1 MKNVAYVYHPDYLLH
16 APPSSTRNP
25 RTASSRSTGI
35 SSASDSS
42 RRWASPRNTRTT
54 EKSCAFTTP
63 VPPEA
68 GNVVPA
74 GGLTL
79 DTEDTYLNKNSYL
92 IALLSAAGAIAGAEA
107 VATGKVDRAFCAV
120 RPPGTTPRRNEGM
133 GFCLL
138 NNAAITAR
146 YLQARHG
153 VSKVMII
160 DWDVHHGNGTQS
172 IFSRTR
178 RCSSS
183 ASTRTPPSSTP
194 GRGGGGRRGRGRGGD
209 DPQRPDGAGRGDEEY
224 RQTFEQMLA
233 PAADTFRPEF
243 LVLSAGFDAHRDDP
257 MADIELTEEGFRF
270 LSRFAV
276 ELANRYCGGKI
287 VSILEGGYETESLTQ
302 LHGNPHPGTAEGL
315 TPGNTEDALMF
326 VTRRMQRDVATISA
340 SASLQEARRLMRGQ
354 NVRQLPVT
362 GEGNKL
368 VGILSDRDI
377 REATLPVGL
386 LPGSSEKEMEE
397 MLASTPVEKVM
408 TRKVVTATVNDSLE
422 DAIVLLHDFRV
433 NALPVV
439 DDKGTVVGIITRTDV
454 LKAFI
459 EALGVGEIS
468 SRLEV
473 VVPDVPGALAGI
485 VSIIKTFHVNI
496 TSVLTTGH
504 TEPQNRAVFFRIA
517 TLNVGP
523 IRKAL
528 EEAGYRILNPEDF
541 RS

>member
-1 MKNVAYVYHPDYLLH
+1 
-16 APPSSTRNP
+16 
-25 RTASSRSTGI
+25 
-35 SSASDSS
+35 
-42 RRWASPRNTRTT
+42 
-54 EKSCAFTTP
+54 
-63 VPPEA
+63 
-68 GNVVPA
+68 
-74 GGLTL
+74 
-79 DTEDTYLNKNSYL
+79 
-92 IALLSAAGAIAGAEA
+92 
-107 VATGKVDRAFCAV
+107 
-120 RPPGTTPRRNEGM
+120 
-133 GFCLL
+133 
-138 NNAAITAR
+138 
-146 YLQARHG
+146 
-153 VSKVMII
+153 
-160 DWDVHHGNGTQS
+160 
-172 IFSRTR
+172 
-178 RCSSS
+178 
-183 ASTRTPPSSTP
+183 
-194 GRGGGGRRGRGRGGD
+194 
-209 DPQRPDGAGRGDEEY
+209 
-224 RQTFEQMLA
+224 
-233 PAADTFRPEF
+233 
-243 LVLSAGFDAHRDDP
+243 
-257 MADIELTEEGFRF
+257 
-270 LSRFAV
+270 
-276 ELANRYCGGKI
+276 
-287 VSILEGGYETESLTQ
+287 
-302 LHGNPHPGTAEGL
+302 
-315 TPGNTEDALMF
+315 MF
-326 VTRRMQRDVATISA
+326 VTRRMQRDIATVSPA
-340 SASLQEARRLMRGQ
+340 ASLQEARRLMREH

-386 LPGSSEKEMEE
+386 LPGASEKEMEE
-397 MLASTPVEKVM
+397 ILVNTPVEKIM